1 LWHDWFTPL
10 LLAGGGLVAV
20 GFANS
25 VPLAV
30 ALMTIAGGAVG
41 FTNSGFQV
49 NHLDIAPNYAGIL
62 MGMTNCGKITSRL
75 LSYGCLLSDSFPPP
89 TQWRR
94 YRVL

>member
-1 LWHDWFTPL
+1 L

-62 MGMTNCGKITSRL
+62 MGMTNCGKIILRLAFLSTSVE
-75 LSYGCLLSDSFPPP
+75 PTPP